1 MYQIELQDPTPNSF
15 VYTNFWADVKDKITT
30 PITYLSAVSQFL
42 ATPYFLIEYKSQLT
56 GKIKRFNP
64 FGALGRL
71 GGVTHDDRYLWF
83 LSKVSLTDSD
93 DVANG
98 LIKVGTTDM
107 PYGMYDFKI
116 YEMESA
122 GDYDPDNAL
131 ATLFSGLMN
140 LSARGDYKQSVEY
153 TQYNDN
159 DSDTESVYITI

>member
-1 MYQIELQDPTPNSF
+1 MYQIELSDNSPSSF
-15 VYTNFWADVKDKITT
+15 VYTLFFADVKDKLTT
-30 PITYLSAVSQFL
+30 SITYLSAVSQFL

-64 FGALGRL
+64 LGVLGRL
-71 GGVTHDDRYLWF
+71 DGVTHDDRYLWF
-83 LSKVSLTDSD
+83 LSKASLTESD

-107 PYGMYDFKI
+107 PYGFYDFKI
-116 YEMESA
+116 YEMSSA

-131 ATLFSGLMN
+131 ATLFTGLMN
-140 LSARGDYKQSVEY
+140 LSAKGDYKQSVEY
-153 TQYNDN
+153 SEYTTN